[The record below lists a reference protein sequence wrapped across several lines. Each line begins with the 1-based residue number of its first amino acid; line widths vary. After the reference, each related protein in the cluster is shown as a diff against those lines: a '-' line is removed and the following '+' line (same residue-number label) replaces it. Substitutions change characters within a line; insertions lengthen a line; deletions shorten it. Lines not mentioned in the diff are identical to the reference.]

1 MISVFRERSAAR
13 VIKFLMRVT
22 KETLIL
28 DEDASTNG
36 LNYIKVQRIKE
47 SHRDQLTQFNA
58 VMSIFSG
65 FYDMLSFYRHCILY
79 DRFQH
84 FFCTYLL
91 SCIFSSRVS
100 AGCNTLFP
108 WEVHWMVNLCVSL
121 RPGFSL

>member
-1 MISVFRERSAAR
+1 
-13 VIKFLMRVT
+13 MRVT
-22 KETLIL
+22 KEALIL
-28 DEDASTNG
+28 DKDASTNG

-91 SCIFSSRVS
+91 AFVFYLHVFHLAATHFS
-100 AGCNTLFP
+100 
-108 WEVHWMVNLCVSL
+108 
-121 RPGFSL
+121 PGKFIGW